1 MMPVR
6 IRSSCSIH
14 GSTYLGNLLAVK
26 MVSPRNNRN
35 PSKCLQQKSS
45 QQQFRLSADP
55 STLFSLLLLLH
66 VIVIRLSAKKIW
78 SYAIQQMVIL
88 LQFCLE
94 DDEPTTA
101 SQNPTQR
108 NRQDCFLRRKLFS
121 SGWELFL
128 QTRKEKINI
137 EGEEEEEEEEE
148 AIRPYVEG
156 FVVEREDGEE
166 SGSKRPVR
174 SIVS

>member
-1 MMPVR
+1 
-6 IRSSCSIH
+6 
-14 GSTYLGNLLAVK
+14 
-26 MVSPRNNRN
+26 
-35 PSKCLQQKSS
+35 
-45 QQQFRLSADP
+45 
-55 STLFSLLLLLH
+55 
-66 VIVIRLSAKKIW
+66 
-78 SYAIQQMVIL
+78 MVIL

-101 SQNPTQR
+101 ARNPTQR

-166 SGSKRPVR
+166 SGSKRPVH